1 MKYCRKVR
9 IMYGYIKTFAP
20 ELRVREQEYY
30 RAAYCG
36 LCRTMGKCTGQCS
49 RFTLS
54 YDFTFLS
61 LIRLALAQQEIV
73 IRPRRCAAHPLRKKL
88 MADPHEA
95 FAFCAYASALIAYYK
110 VADDKKDETGHRRR
124 KATVAS
130 PYAKHL
136 RKKALKAGY
145 ADMDAEIKAS
155 MDAISRLEA
164 ERVPSADQPAE
175 LFGDLM
181 AYLVSY
187 GFEGDTARIGKM
199 LGHHLGRWIYLA
211 DAVDDYTDDIAKGR
225 YNPFAALWQ
234 GGDMDAAR
242 KDNLSR
248 ALMAELVRME
258 SAMDLADPGDT
269 EKSNLWGCLRNVLY
283 LGMPATAEQILYPEK
298 RREMEENIKSIQNK
312 HTENTKRKVK
322 NHEKSL

>member
-1 MKYCRKVR
+1 MNKKICYDIMKYCRKVR
-9 IMYGYIKTFAP
+9 IMYGYVKTFAP
-20 ELRVREQEYY
+20 ELKVREQEYY
-30 RAAYCG
+30 RAVYCG

-61 LIRLALAQQEIV
+61 LIRLALAQEEVV
-73 IRPRRCAAHPLRKKL
+73 IRPRRCAAHPLKKKL

-95 FAFCAYASALIAYYK
+95 FAFCAYASALMAYYK
-110 VADDKKDETGHRRR
+110 VADDQKDEKGHRRF

-130 PYAKHL
+130 PYVRHL

-145 ADMDAEIKAS
+145 ADMDATVRSS
-155 MDAISRLEA
+155 MDAISCLEA
-164 ERVPSADQPAE
+164 EHIPSADRPAE
-175 LFGDLM
+175 LFGELM

-187 GFEGDTARIGKM
+187 GFDGDAARIGRM

-211 DAVDDYTDDIAKGR
+211 DAVDDYADDIARNR

-234 GGDMDAAR
+234 GGEMDHTR
-242 KDNLSR
+242 KENLSR

-258 SAMDLADPGDT
+258 SALDLADPGDT
-269 EKSNLWGCLRNVLY
+269 ENSNLWGSIRNVLY
-283 LGMPATAEQILYPEK
+283 LGMPAMAEHILYPEK
-298 RREMEENIKSIQNK
+298 RREAEENIK
-312 HTENTKRKVK
+312 RA
-322 NHEKSL
+322 SLKTRS